1 MTSIPKQPRL
11 VVVGSGAMGTGIAQ
25 VSYDAGFHVTLVDP
39 SLQAL
44 DAAQSR
50 IINASAKTAANEP
63 EARQAGVL
71 HTSSSYDG
79 LELADLVIE
88 AVPEI
93 PEVKLAVLQEISSIA
108 SASVVIASNTST
120 IPITQLGQT
129 VNFPERF
136 IGMHFFNPVPKMK
149 LVEIIRGQH
158 TSQPTATL
166 ATRFVEQ
173 GLGKTAMVLSDRP
186 GFVVNRLLIPY
197 MISAA
202 RMLDAG
208 YCSAETIDNG
218 MQLGCSM
225 PIGPIRLAD
234 YIGLDVLCQAADS
247 IHAET
252 QDPSCLVPDN
262 IRALVKAGKLGRKS
276 GQGFFS
282 YTPINS

>member
-1 MTSIPKQPRL
+1 MTSTPKKPRL

-39 SLQAL
+39 SPRAL

-50 IINASAKTAANEP
+50 IINASARAIANEP
-63 EARQAGVL
+63 GSRQSGEL
-71 HTSSSYDG
+71 HTSGSYDG

-93 PEVKLAVLQEISSIA
+93 PEVKLAVLKEISSLA

-120 IPITQLGQT
+120 IPITQLGQ
-129 VNFPERF
+129 VVDVAERF

-158 TSQPTATL
+158 TSEPTTSL

-173 GLGKTAMVLSDRP
+173 WLGKTALVVSDRP

-197 MISAA
+197 LISAA

-252 QDPSCLVPDN
+252 QDPSCIVPDN
-262 IRALVKAGKLGRKS
+262 IRALVQAGKLGRKS

-282 YTPINS
+282 YTPIYS